1 MLTRENMDGLYVLVI
16 TPFDDSL
23 RLDEEGYR
31 ENVRKLVAL
40 GVDGIIST
48 GTNGEFFVV
57 TDDELRRIAR
67 ITREEC
73 GDRAH
78 AIVGA
83 SAVNT
88 EESIRR
94 SRIALEEGAD
104 GVMNVIPFYQTLSKN
119 EVYMYFA
126 DLAAACPGLGII
138 IYNNPGTTKVLLDD
152 ADFVR
157 LQQIPTIAGSKM
169 IGADVGLYLNCLR
182 RTSIRHFPLE
192 QLWGISHVVGG
203 NGIMA
208 SFIYTFPDFMMKWW
222 SAIRSGD
229 HAGAISMQQECNRIL
244 QEAILPLYYEG
255 FNDTA
260 LTKATVEA
268 SGMFKAGPPRHPTLA
283 VPKERIAKLRDTL
296 KRDFPHFL
304 AQAVEAR

>member
-1 MLTRENMDGLYVLVI
+1 MLTRENMDGLYVVVA
-16 TPFDDSL
+16 TPFDDAFNF
-23 RLDEEGYR
+23 DEEGYR

-40 GVDGIIST
+40 GVQGIITT

-73 GDRAH
+73 GHRSQ

-94 SRIALEEGAD
+94 SRIALEEGVD
-104 GVMNVIPFYQTLSKN
+104 GVMNVIPFYQTLSKD
-119 EVYMYFA
+119 EVYAYFE
-126 DLAAACPGLGII
+126 DLAEACSGLGII
-138 IYNNPGTTKVLLDD
+138 IYNNPSTTKVLLDD
-152 ADFVR
+152 GDFVR
-157 LQQIPTIAGSKM
+157 LQEIQAVAGTKM

-192 QLWGISHVVGG
+192 QLWGISHIVGG

-208 SFIYTFPDFMMKWW
+208 SFVYTFPDFMMKWW
-222 SAIRSGD
+222 RAIRDGD
-229 HAGAISMQQECNRIL
+229 HAGAVAMQHECNRIL
-244 QEAILPLYYEG
+244 QQAILPLYYEG

-268 SGMFKAGPPRHPTLA
+268 SGMFKAGPPRRPTLA
-283 VPKERIAKLRDTL
+283 VPKERIARLRDTL
-296 KRDFPHFL
+296 EREFPHFL
-304 AQAVEAR
+304 AQAAEAR